1 MPGIDIDLPI
11 VQGEDNTYYLTHN
24 YDKKTNSMGW
34 AFADY
39 KNSFPDLSTNT
50 IMYGHTYKMTT
61 IFSTL
66 KKTLEK
72 DWLDDEA
79 KQRITLDTEKERLMF
94 KVFSVY
100 TIDETNDYLHINF
113 KSKEKYQK
121 YIDTSLKRSIKDFK
135 TKPTTDDKILTIS
148 TCYIDSSKRL
158 VVQAK
163 LIGSE

>member
-1 MPGIDIDLPI
+1 
-11 VQGEDNTYYLTHN
+11 
-24 YDKKTNSMGW
+24 
-34 AFADY
+34 
-39 KNSFPDLSTNT
+39 
-50 IMYGHTYKMTT
+50 
-61 IFSTL
+61 
-66 KKTLEK
+66 
-72 DWLDDEA
+72 
-79 KQRITLDTEKERLMF
+79 MF

-135 TKPTTDDKILTIS
+135 TKPTTNDKILTIS